1 MQSNEV
7 LLKDYDYNVK
17 ILHEFNI
24 KGSCNSTLVVAVV
37 VVVVVYTN

>member
-1 MQSNEV
+1 MQFNEV
-7 LLKDYDYNVK
+7 LLEDVVIVK

-24 KGSCNSTLVVAVV
+24 KRSCNSTFVVIA